1 MTLRL
6 LARQILIA
14 FALLGTAASPAIS
27 AEKAHQEEAIHDLD
41 RAFLNRAAEVH
52 LYEQA
57 ASTLAKKSAD
67 RPDLKKYAKKT
78 LADNETTGK
87 NFKAIAE
94 KRKVTLPTTP
104 NAQQRQNLEK
114 LSNLQGEAF
123 DKAFLTVGA
132 QYQFE
137 SVERYKRT
145 AERSLDTAV
154 KGYARR
160 ALPDLERHRAMFNTI
175 AQAVV
180 PEAVRPTGGTDPT
193 NRMSDQ
199 K

>member
-6 LARQILIA
+6 LARQTLIA
-14 FALLGTAASPAIS
+14 FALLGATASPALS
-27 AEKAHQEEAIHDLD
+27 AENAQQGKVIHDLD
-41 RAFLNRAAEVH
+41 RAFLNQAAELH

-57 ASTLAKKSAD
+57 ASKLAEKLAR
-67 RPDLKKYAKKT
+67 RPDLKQYAKKT

-87 NFKAIAE
+87 NLKAVAE
-94 KRKVTLPTTP
+94 KRKVALPTKP
-104 NAQQRQNLEK
+104 NGKQRQSLEK
-114 LSNLQGEAF
+114 LKGLQGKAF
-123 DKAFLTVGA
+123 DRAFLTAGA
-132 QYQFE
+132 EYQFE
-137 SVERYKRT
+137 NVERYKRT

-180 PEAVRPTGGTDPT
+180 PEAVRPTGGTAPT